1 MKNINLQDTF
11 LNNARKEKIS
21 LTIHVTN
28 GFQIKNAKILGYDN
42 FVVILECEGKQMMLY
57 KHAISS
63 MTPEK
68 PIEVF
73 EKGEN

>member
-68 PIEVF
+68 TIEVF